1 MIHSLR
7 LRLLLTMAAVVAV
20 TAGTVALLARQITI
34 SEFQRFIQLSD
45 ARAQQIGAVFSE
57 ATGLAERGEAE
68 RQAAVARMAAE
79 LGDRVVLADQS
90 GTVIADSA
98 GLLLGR
104 PAGEVPAAGVLLIR
118 LGDVAL
124 APPPGGPLPAEV
136 GIVQVED
143 RQRSVLIDLMP
154 VPAAV
159 PPDAAAP
166 LADSLLFFTAPI
178 SVTAGGG
185 AGFLEVAAAPISV
198 SWDGLEGPDPIRAGF
213 VSGVNRS
220 IGLALVVAG
229 LAALLLTAAL
239 SRRIIRPVED
249 LTAAAQRMATGD
261 LSRRVPVRSRDEIA
275 ALGRAFNAMA
285 EGLQRAEELRRHM
298 VSDVAHELRTPLTNI
313 RGYLEA
319 IRDGVAAPDARTID
333 SLFEEALLLNRLIDD
348 LHDLALADA
357 GQLRLS
363 PAPAD
368 LAAVAERAVAV
379 IRPRLEAKGV
389 ACRIAAPPDLPPAL
403 VDAER
408 IGQVLRNLLNN
419 ALTHTLSGGTI
430 TIELTPHMEVR
441 SQKSEVGMDECTM
454 QNPIPLFPHPPVPL
468 SPSPSLIVSVRDTGA
483 GIAPEDLPLIFERF
497 YRADRA
503 RARATGGAGLGL
515 TIVRRLVEAHGGQ
528 AWAESAPGQGATLWF
543 TVPRA

>member
-1 MIHSLR
+1 MIKAMIHSLR
-7 LRLLLTMAAVVAV
+7 LRLLLTMVVIVAV

-45 ARAQQIGAVFSE
+45 ARSQRLGAVFSE

-104 PAGEVPAAGVLLIR
+104 PAGEVPAEGVLLIR
-118 LGDVAL
+118 LGDATI
-124 APPPGGPLPAEV
+124 APIAPAELGV
-136 GIVQVED
+136 VQVED
-143 RQRSVLIDLMP
+143 RQSNVLIDLMP
-154 VPAAV
+154 VLTAV

-166 LADSLLFFTAPI
+166 LADSLIFFTAPI
-178 SVTAGGG
+178 SVTAGA
-185 AGFLEVAAAPISV
+185 AGLVELAAPISV
-198 SWDGLEGPDPIRAGF
+198 SWDGLAGPDPIQAGF

-368 LAAVAERAVAV
+368 LAAIAERAVAV

-389 ACRIAAPPDLPPAL
+389 ACQIAAPPDLPPAL

-419 ALTHTLSGGTI
+419 ALTHTPSGGTI
-430 TIELTPHMEVR
+430 TLRIAL
-441 SQKSEVGMDECTM
+441 KDEGRAALGDHHEGFT
-454 QNPIPLFPHPPVPL
+454 LHPSSFILVE
-468 SPSPSLIVSVRDTGA
+468 VRDTGA
-483 GIAPEDLPLIFERF
+483 GIAAEDLPLIFERF

-528 AWAESAPGQGATLWF
+528 AWAESAPGQGAAFWF
-543 TVPRA
+543 TVPGT